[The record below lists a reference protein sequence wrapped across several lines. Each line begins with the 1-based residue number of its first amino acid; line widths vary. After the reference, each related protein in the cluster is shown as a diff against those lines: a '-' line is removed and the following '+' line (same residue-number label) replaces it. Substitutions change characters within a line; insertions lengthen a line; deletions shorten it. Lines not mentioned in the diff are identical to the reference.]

1 MQECVIIIRIM
12 AHSFIEAITLRR
24 TYYNIDKDAHLS
36 SKRITELIDTALLT
50 TPSAF
55 NVQSTRIVLLLEKHH
70 QRLWEIVKQ
79 TLKPLVTPE
88 NYPRTEAKIDNDF
101 AAGSGTILFFEDTDL
116 VTVQKRTMPTYAD
129 KFDEYSA
136 QTSAM
141 HQFVV
146 WTLLRENGY
155 GASLQHYNP
164 LIDKQVAEEWDLNP
178 AWRLMAQMPFGIP
191 TKEPAEKLQLKP
203 LTERRKVFR

>member
-1 MQECVIIIRIM
+1 M
-12 AHSFIEAITLRR
+12 AHSFIEAISHRR
-24 TYYNIDKDAHLS
+24 TYYNIEGCNSLP
-36 SKRITELIDTALLT
+36 TEQILDIIDTALLT

-55 NVQSTRIVLLLEKHH
+55 NVQSTRIVLLTGSHH
-70 QRLWEIVKQ
+70 TRLWEIVKQ
-79 TLKPLVTPE
+79 TLKPLVAPE
-88 NYPRTEAKIDNDF
+88 NYPRTEAKIDHDF
-101 AAGSGTILFFEDTDL
+101 AAGCGTILFFEDSDL

-164 LIDKQVAEEWDLNP
+164 LIDKAVEKQWGLP
-178 AWRLMAQMPFGIP
+178 SSWRLMAQMPFGIP
-191 TKEPAEKLQLKP
+191 TKEPAEKVQLKP
-203 LTERRKVFR
+203 LEERRKVFR